1 MKQPQSFLF
10 HCSLETLNSC
20 NTNHC
25 TSRSNMCAKIPTSSS
40 RPTDHKSHQSGD
52 ATFGRGPFFICTLR
66 RGGIAI
72 DCHQLG
78 HHHSVAARIT
88 PNSDL
93 CQPTSSSGSTDHSL
107 ANQVNLCQPTS
118 SSGSTHHSLTNQAM
132 LRDPTQNVSSRDCNL
147 MWLCYIPLL
156 KTYACLDT
164 ILYIRACPWLA
175 ETMCDILQHLI
186 FWNFR
191 TPDKMTIQESLR
203 RKSSEIYLLTYF
215 YLLTTP
221 CTS

>member
-10 HCSLETLNSC
+10 YCGLETLNSC

-72 DCHQLG
+72 DCYQLG
-78 HHHSVAARIT
+78 HRHSVAAQIT
-88 PNSDL
+88 PTSDL

-107 ANQVNLCQPTS
+107 ANQAMFPLGIIDKELALTSQFDAEGLRVLICSENVPPQVNGIARRIGMYADGLRNLNCRVGNYLVVLSYINSSFLTCISYASIYTFQIYSILTPVCQKCC
-118 SSGSTHHSLTNQAM
+118 LT
-132 LRDPTQNVSSRDCNL
+132 
-147 MWLCYIPLL
+147 
-156 KTYACLDT
+156 
-164 ILYIRACPWLA
+164 
-175 ETMCDILQHLI
+175 
-186 FWNFR
+186 
-191 TPDKMTIQESLR
+191 
-203 RKSSEIYLLTYF
+203 
-215 YLLTTP
+215 
-221 CTS
+221 